1 MSISNRRVLLLSLM
15 LIPTTAFATVL
26 ELESLDLVVVYTNCA
41 CYPGITTWGYVLQAL
56 AAFVFLDSALLLLW
70 FWRIIAGPAM
80 WLLALVDFIAYV
92 SAFFPAAGVFQ
103 LRIQLPTIHLSSQYP
118 CSFCLVRGISS
129 RDLLAPINH
138 TRLAK
143 QLSRRNIDP
152 PWFQHSNS

>member
-1 MSISNRRVLLLSLM
+1 MSISNRRVLLLSLI
-15 LIPTTAFATVL
+15 LIPTTAFAIVL

-92 SAFFPAAGVFQ
+92 SAFFLAAGSLSTTHPTSYDPLVFVVPMFILFGAGYLFKRFVGSYQ
-103 LRIQLPTIHLSSQYP
+103 PYEARPTAVS
-118 CSFCLVRGISS
+118 
-129 RDLLAPINH
+129 
-138 TRLAK
+138 T
-143 QLSRRNIDP
+143 
-152 PWFQHSNS
+152 